1 MPPLI
6 GVVASL
12 SWILLVDGAVN
23 RARNGTFI
31 CLKGPDGII
40 MEQSVEFNFN
50 PSHNQAKY
58 KALLA
63 LMGLAREMG
72 VTKLIVCIDS
82 KVVMYQTK
90 GTYQA
95 KDP

>member
-1 MPPLI
+1 
-6 GVVASL
+6 
-12 SWILLVDGAVN
+12 
-23 RARNGTFI
+23 
-31 CLKGPDGII
+31 
-40 MEQSVEFNFN
+40 MEQFVEFNFN